1 MRPHAAAISVL
12 ILSLLGC
19 KEESVSFSPQ
29 DEAAVRAITD
39 SAEQYFRAGNIAA
52 WAALYSEDGILQ
64 PPNHQTVKGRSALEA
79 WAKAL
84 PPVEH
89 AEFTD
94 VQIEGNGNLAY
105 GTSGYRIRTRGA
117 PPDTGKQLWVSR
129 RNANGKWEVV
139 AVSFNSDLPLRP
151 QQRRGQV
158 KK

>member
-12 ILSLLGC
+12 ILALLGC
-19 KEESVSFSPQ
+19 KEESASFSPQ
-29 DEAAVRAITD
+29 DEVAVRAVAD
-39 SAEQYFRAGNIAA
+39 SAEHYFRSGKIAA

-94 VQIEGNGNLAY
+94 VQVEGNGNLAY

-139 AVSFNSDLPLRP
+139 AVSFNSDLPLPP
-151 QQRRGQV
+151 QQRPGQV

>member
-1 MRPHAAAISVL
+1 MSVL
-12 ILSLLGC
+12 ILGLLSC
-19 KEESVSFSPQ
+19 EQQPASFSPQ
-29 DEAAVRAITD
+29 DEAAVRKVAD
-39 SAEQYFRAGNIAA
+39 SAEQYFRTGNIAA

-64 PPNHQTVKGRSALEA
+64 PPNHQTVKGRTALEA

-94 VQIEGNGNLAY
+94 VQIQGDGNLAY

-129 RNANGKWEVV
+129 RNADGKWEVV
-139 AVSFNSDLPLRP
+139 AVSFNSDLPLP
-151 QQRRGQV
+151 SQQGRGQV